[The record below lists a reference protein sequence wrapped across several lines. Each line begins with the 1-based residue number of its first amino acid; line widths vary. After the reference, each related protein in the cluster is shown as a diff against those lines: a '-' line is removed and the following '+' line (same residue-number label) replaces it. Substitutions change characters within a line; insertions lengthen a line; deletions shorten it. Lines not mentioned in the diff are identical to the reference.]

1 MIIEFTSMNTSKTL
15 LVSTAV
21 VLALAL
27 VLAPLAISEDAL
39 AKKSN
44 KAKQI
49 ISQSQKS
56 KQNSQVVSGG
66 SSFLSGNNFNFQD
79 QFNKGNNALG
89 QINN

>member
-1 MIIEFTSMNTSKTL
+1 MNTSKTL

-21 VLALAL
+21 VLALAMI
-27 VLAPLAISEDAL
+27 LAPIAISEDAL

-56 KQNSQVVSGG
+56 SQNSQVVSGG
-66 SSFLSGNNFNFQD
+66 SSFLSGNNFNFQG
-79 QFNKGNNALG
+79 QFNSGNNALA
-89 QINN
+89 QAND

>member
-1 MIIEFTSMNTSKTL
+1 MIQFTGMNTSKSL
-15 LVSTAV
+15 LVSTLV

>member
-1 MIIEFTSMNTSKTL
+1 MNTSKTL

-27 VLAPLAISEDAL
+27 VLAPLATSEDAL

-49 ISQSQKS
+49 ISQSQNRYN
-56 KQNSQVVSGG
+56 QARAELPVSRYGEY
-66 SSFLSGNNFNFQD
+66 
-79 QFNKGNNALG
+79 AP
-89 QINN
+89 

>member
-1 MIIEFTSMNTSKTL
+1 MNTSKTL

-21 VLALAL
+21 VLALTL
-27 VLAPLAISEDAL
+27 VLTPLAISEDAL

-49 ISQSQKS
+49 IEQSQKS

-79 QFNKGNNALG
+79 QSNKGNNAFG